1 VDRADVQVAEQT
13 GRQLR
18 CAHAA
23 GSALKDD
30 HQKGLSGMTARSD
43 NPGVWYPPPLWYVLA
58 VLIGVL
64 LNRRWPLR
72 IAASPLTTILG
83 VFFVVGWIAISF
95 SSIGRFRRSRTSIV
109 PIRPAEALV
118 SSGPY
123 SYTRNP
129 MYVSL
134 ALLTIACG
142 LFLATWWPLV
152 LLVPTLAIV
161 QQVVILPEERYLR
174 RRFGTEY
181 DAYTRRVRRW
191 L

>member
-1 VDRADVQVAEQT
+1 
-13 GRQLR
+13 
-18 CAHAA
+18 
-23 GSALKDD
+23 
-30 HQKGLSGMTARSD
+30 MTPSD
-43 NPGVWYPPPLWYVLA
+43 SPGVWYPPPLWYALA

-64 LNRRWPLR
+64 LDRRWPLP
-72 IAASPLTTILG
+72 IATSPLTTIAAV
-83 VFFVVGWIAISF
+83 VFVIGWVAISF
-95 SSIGRFRRSRTSIV
+95 HSIARFRRSKTSIV

-123 SYTRNP
+123 RYTRNP

-161 QQVVILPEERYLR
+161 QQVVILPEERYLG
-174 RRFGTEY
+174 RRFASEY
-181 DAYTRRVRRW
+181 EAYARRVRRW
-191 L
+191 V

>member
-1 VDRADVQVAEQT
+1 M
-13 GRQLR
+13 
-18 CAHAA
+18 
-23 GSALKDD
+23 
-30 HQKGLSGMTARSD
+30 MTPSD
-43 NPGVWYPPPLWYVLA
+43 SPGVWYPPPLWYALA

-64 LNRRWPLR
+64 LDRRWPLP
-72 IAASPLTTILG
+72 IATSPLTTIAAV
-83 VFFVVGWIAISF
+83 VFVIGWVAISF
-95 SSIGRFRRSRTSIV
+95 HSIARFRRSKTSIV

-123 SYTRNP
+123 RYTRNP

-161 QQVVILPEERYLR
+161 QQVVILPEERYLG
-174 RRFGTEY
+174 RRFASEY
-181 DAYTRRVRRW
+181 EAYARRVRRW
-191 L
+191 V

>member
-1 VDRADVQVAEQT
+1 
-13 GRQLR
+13 
-18 CAHAA
+18 
-23 GSALKDD
+23 
-30 HQKGLSGMTARSD
+30 MNARTD
-43 NPGVWYPPPLWYVLA
+43 NPGVWYPPPLWYLLA

-64 LNRRWPLR
+64 LDHRWPFP
-72 IAASPLTTILG
+72 IAAGPLTTILG
-83 VFFVVGWIAISF
+83 VLLVLGWIALSLP
-95 SSIGRFRRSRTSIV
+95 SIDRFRRAKTSIV

-123 SYTRNP
+123 RYTRNP

-152 LLVPTLAIV
+152 LLVPTLVIV
-161 QQVVILPEERYLR
+161 QQMVILPEERYLR
-174 RRFGTEY
+174 RRFGAEY
-181 DAYTRRVRRW
+181 EAYSRRVRRW

>member
-1 VDRADVQVAEQT
+1 MAV
-13 GRQLR
+13 
-18 CAHAA
+18 
-23 GSALKDD
+23 
-30 HQKGLSGMTARSD
+30 RSD
-43 NPGVWYPPPLWYVLA
+43 SPGVWFPPPLWYALA

-64 LNRRWPLR
+64 LDRRWPLP
-72 IAASPLTTILG
+72 IATGPVTTIAGAL
-83 VFFVVGWIAISF
+83 FLVGWMAIAF
-95 SSIGRFRRSRTSIV
+95 PSIGRFRRSKTSIV

-118 SSGPY
+118 LSGPY
-123 SYTRNP
+123 HYTRNP

-161 QQVVILPEERYLR
+161 QQLVILPEERYLR
-174 RRFGTEY
+174 RRFGTDYE
-181 DAYTRRVRRW
+181 AYTRRVRRW

>member
-1 VDRADVQVAEQT
+1 
-13 GRQLR
+13 
-18 CAHAA
+18 
-23 GSALKDD
+23 
-30 HQKGLSGMTARSD
+30 MTARSD
-43 NPGVWYPPPLWYVLA
+43 NPGVWFPPPLWYALA

-64 LNRRWPLR
+64 LDRRWPLP
-72 IAASPLTTILG
+72 IVAGPVTTLAG
-83 VFFVVGWIAISF
+83 GFLVVGWIAISLP
-95 SSIGRFRRSRTSIV
+95 SIGRFRRSKTSIV

-118 SSGPY
+118 LSGPY
-123 SYTRNP
+123 RFTRNP

-161 QQVVILPEERYLR
+161 QQFVILPEERYLR
-174 RRFGTEY
+174 RRFGTDYE
-181 DAYTRRVRRW
+181 AYTRRVRRW